1 MLWRRAGQKSNLG
14 KGTVGIAS
22 RNTASYPMSKTLE
35 MEADDIVSSLS
46 QAIRNG
52 KNKTE
57 RFVNKEGKKK
67 FQMLSQEDQEVL
79 NT

>member
-1 MLWRRAGQKSNLG
+1 
-14 KGTVGIAS
+14 
-22 RNTASYPMSKTLE
+22 MSKTLE

-57 RFVNKEGKKK
+57 GFIKKEGKKK

>member
-1 MLWRRAGQKSNLG
+1 
-14 KGTVGIAS
+14 
-22 RNTASYPMSKTLE
+22 MSKTLE